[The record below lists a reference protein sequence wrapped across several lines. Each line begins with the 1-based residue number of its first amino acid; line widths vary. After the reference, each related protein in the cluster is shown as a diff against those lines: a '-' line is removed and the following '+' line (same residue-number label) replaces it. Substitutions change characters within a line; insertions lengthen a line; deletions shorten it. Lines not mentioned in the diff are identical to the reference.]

1 MTVSL
6 PNNIQDGQ
14 PLTSAPVM
22 ANFNALVAA
31 INGIVIPPV
40 IPPVN
45 LTINAQTGTAY
56 TLVAAD
62 ANNIVTM
69 NNGAANTVTIPTG
82 VLPVGCAVVIIQ
94 MGAGQTTVAPTSP
107 DALYNASSA
116 KTRAQYS
123 VVVLYHLASGVWLL
137 SGDMA

>member
-14 PLTSAPVM
+14 PLTAVPVM

-31 INGIVIPPV
+31 INGLV

-62 ANNIVTM
+62 ANNVVTM
-69 NNGAANTVTIPTG
+69 NNSAANTVTIPTG

-116 KTRAQYS
+116 NTRAQYS

>member
-1 MTVSL
+1 MTVSV
-6 PNNIQDGQ
+6 PNNIIDGN
-14 PLTSAPVM
+14 PLSAAPVM

-31 INGIVIPPV
+31 INGIV

-69 NNGAANTVTIPTG
+69 NNSAANTVTIPTG

-116 KTRAQYS
+116 NTRAQYS

>member
-31 INGIVIPPV
+31 INGLV

-56 TLVAAD
+56 TLVASD
-62 ANNIVTM
+62 ANNVVTM
-69 NNGAANTVTIPTG
+69 NNSAANTVTIPTG

-116 KTRAQYS
+116 QTRAQYS

>member
-31 INGIVIPPV
+31 INGLVILPA
-40 IPPVN
+40 N
-45 LTINAQTGTAY
+45 LTINAQTGTSY
-56 TLVAAD
+56 TLAASD
-62 ANNIVTM
+62 ANNVVTM
-69 NNGAANTVTIPTG
+69 NNAAANTVTIPTG
-82 VLPVGCAVVIIQ
+82 VLPVGCAVGIIQ

-116 KTRAQYS
+116 NTRAQYS

-137 SGDMA
+137 AGDMA

>member
-40 IPPVN
+40 N

-69 NNGAANTVTIPTG
+69 NNSAANTVTIPTG

-116 KTRAQYS
+116 NTRAQYS
-123 VVVLYHLASGVWLL
+123 VVVLYHLASGV
-137 SGDMA
+137 

>member
-1 MTVSL
+1 MTYTL

-31 INGIVIPPV
+31 INGLVM
-40 IPPVN
+40 PPVN

-69 NNGAANTVTIPTG
+69 NNSAANTVTIPTG

-116 KTRAQYS
+116 KTRARYS

>member
-1 MTVSL
+1 MTLSL
-6 PNNIQDGQ
+6 PNNIVDGS
-14 PLTSAPVM
+14 PLTAVPVM

-31 INGIVIPPV
+31 INGLVIPPA
-40 IPPVN
+40 N
-45 LTINAQTGTAY
+45 LTINAQTGTTY
-56 TLVAAD
+56 TLTAAD

-69 NNGAANTVTIPTG
+69 NNASANTVTIPTG

-123 VVVLYHLASGVWLL
+123 VLTLLHLASGVWLVT
-137 SGDMA
+137 GDMA

>member
-31 INGIVIPPV
+31 INGLV

-69 NNGAANTVTIPTG
+69 NNSAANTVTIPTG

-116 KTRAQYS
+116 NTRAQYS

>member
-14 PLTSAPVM
+14 PLTAVPVM
-22 ANFNALVAA
+22 ANFNALAAA
-31 INGIVIPPV
+31 INGLV

-62 ANNIVTM
+62 ANNVVTM
-69 NNGAANTVTIPTG
+69 NNSAANTVTIPTG

-116 KTRAQYS
+116 NTRAQYS
-123 VVVLYHLASGVWLL
+123 VVVLYHLAAGVWLL
-137 SGDMA
+137 AGDMA

>member
-1 MTVSL
+1 MTYTL

-14 PLTSAPVM
+14 PLVSAPVM
-22 ANFNALVAA
+22 ANFNALLAA
-31 INGIVIPPV
+31 LNGLV

-62 ANNIVTM
+62 ANNVVTM
-69 NNGAANTVTIPTG
+69 NNSSANTVNIPTG
-82 VLPVGCAVVIIQ
+82 VLPVGCTVVIVQ

-107 DALYNASSA
+107 DALYNARSA
-116 KTRAQYS
+116 KTRAHYS
-123 VVVLYHLASGVWLL
+123 VVVLYHLAAGVWILA
-137 SGDMA
+137 GDMA

>member
-31 INGIVIPPV
+31 INGLV

-69 NNGAANTVTIPTG
+69 NNSAANTVTIPTG

-116 KTRAQYS
+116 KTRARYS

>member
-31 INGIVIPPV
+31 INGIVIPPA
-40 IPPVN
+40 N
-45 LTINAQTGTAY
+45 LTINAQAGTAY

-62 ANNIVTM
+62 ANNIVAM
-69 NNGAANTVTIPTG
+69 NNSAANTVTIPTG

-116 KTRAQYS
+116 NTRAQYS

>member
-14 PLTSAPVM
+14 PLTAVPVM

-31 INGIVIPPV
+31 INGLV

-45 LTINAQTGTAY
+45 LTINAQTGTSY
-56 TLVAAD
+56 TLAASD

-69 NNGAANTVTIPTG
+69 NNSAANTVAIPTG

>member
-31 INGIVIPPV
+31 INGFVL
-40 IPPVN
+40 PPVN

-69 NNGAANTVTIPTG
+69 NNSAANTVTIPTG

-94 MGAGQTTVAPTSP
+94 MGAGQTTIAPTSP

-116 KTRAQYS
+116 KTRVQYS

>member
-1 MTVSL
+1 MTVAL

-31 INGIVIPPV
+31 INGLVIPPA
-40 IPPVN
+40 N
-45 LTINAQTGTAY
+45 LTINAQTGTSY
-56 TLVAAD
+56 TLAASD
-62 ANNIVTM
+62 ANNVVTM
-69 NNGAANTVTIPTG
+69 NNSAANTVTIPTG

-94 MGAGQTTVAPTSP
+94 MGAGQTTVAPTLP

-116 KTRAQYS
+116 NTRAQYS

>member
-1 MTVSL
+1 MTYTL

-31 INGIVIPPV
+31 INGLVM
-40 IPPVN
+40 PPVN

-69 NNGAANTVTIPTG
+69 NNSAANTVTIPTG

>member
-31 INGIVIPPV
+31 INGLV

-56 TLVAAD
+56 TLAASD

-69 NNGAANTVTIPTG
+69 NNSAANTVTIPTG

-94 MGAGQTTVAPTSP
+94 MGAGQTTIAPTSP

>member
-14 PLTSAPVM
+14 PLTAVPVM

-31 INGIVIPPV
+31 INGLV

-69 NNGAANTVTIPTG
+69 NNSSANTVTIPTG

-137 SGDMA
+137 AGDMA

>member
-31 INGIVIPPV
+31 INGLVL
-40 IPPVN
+40 PPVN

-69 NNGAANTVTIPTG
+69 NNSAANTVTIPTG

-116 KTRAQYS
+116 KTRAGYS

>member
-14 PLTSAPVM
+14 PLTAVPVM

-31 INGIVIPPV
+31 INGLV

-62 ANNIVTM
+62 ANNVVTM
-69 NNGAANTVTIPTG
+69 NNSAANTVTIPTG
-82 VLPVGCAVVIIQ
+82 VLPVGCAVAIIQ

>member
-31 INGIVIPPV
+31 INGLVM
-40 IPPVN
+40 PPVN

-69 NNGAANTVTIPTG
+69 NNSAANTVTIPTG
-82 VLPVGCAVVIIQ
+82 VQPVGCAVVIIQ

>member
-31 INGIVIPPV
+31 INGLVL
-40 IPPVN
+40 PPVN

-56 TLVAAD
+56 TLAASD
-62 ANNIVTM
+62 ANNVVTM
-69 NNGAANTVTIPTG
+69 NNSSANTVTIPTG

-107 DALYNASSA
+107 DALYNASSD
-116 KTRAQYS
+116 KTRARYS

>member
-14 PLTSAPVM
+14 PLTSAPVI

-40 IPPVN
+40 N
-45 LTINAQTGTAY
+45 LTINAQTGTSY
-56 TLVAAD
+56 TLVASD
-62 ANNIVTM
+62 ANNVVTM
-69 NNGAANTVTIPTG
+69 NNSAANTVTIPTG

>member
-1 MTVSL
+1 MTISL

-14 PLTSAPVM
+14 PLASAPVM

-31 INGIVIPPV
+31 INGLV

-45 LTINAQTGTAY
+45 LTINAQTGTTY
-56 TLVAAD
+56 TLTAAD
-62 ANNIVTM
+62 ANNVVTM
-69 NNGAANTVTIPTG
+69 NNSAANTVTIPTG
-82 VLPVGCAVVIIQ
+82 VLPVGCTVVIIQ
-94 MGAGQTTVAPTSP
+94 MGAGQTTIAPTSP

-123 VVVLYHLASGVWLL
+123 VVVLYHLAAGVWLL
-137 SGDMA
+137 AGDMA

>member
-31 INGIVIPPV
+31 INGLVM
-40 IPPVN
+40 PPVN

-69 NNGAANTVTIPTG
+69 NNSAANTVTIPTG

-116 KTRAQYS
+116 KTRTGYS

>member
-31 INGIVIPPV
+31 INGLPIPPT
-40 IPPVN
+40 N
-45 LTINAQTGTAY
+45 FTINAQTGTAY
-56 TLVAAD
+56 TLAAAD
-62 ANNIVTM
+62 ANNVVTM
-69 NNGAANTVTIPTG
+69 NNSAANTVTIPTG

>member
-31 INGIVIPPV
+31 INGLVP
-40 IPPVN
+40 PPVN

-69 NNGAANTVTIPTG
+69 NNSAANTVTIPTG

-94 MGAGQTTVAPTSP
+94 MGAGQATVAPTSP

>member
-1 MTVSL
+1 MTYTL

-14 PLTSAPVM
+14 PLSSAPVM

-31 INGIVIPPV
+31 INGSV

-56 TLVAAD
+56 TLAAAD

-69 NNGAANTVTIPTG
+69 NNSAANTVTIPTG

-116 KTRAQYS
+116 NTRAQYS
-123 VVVLYHLASGVWLL
+123 VLTLFHLASGVWLL
-137 SGDMA
+137 GGDMA

>member
-1 MTVSL
+1 MTVSV
-6 PNNIQDGQ
+6 PNNIIDGN
-14 PLTSAPVM
+14 PLSAAPVM

-31 INGIVIPPV
+31 INGIV

-69 NNGAANTVTIPTG
+69 NNSAANTVTIPTG

>member
-31 INGIVIPPV
+31 INGLVTS
-40 IPPVN
+40 PVN

-69 NNGAANTVTIPTG
+69 NNSSANTVTIPTG

-116 KTRAQYS
+116 MTRAQYS
-123 VVVLYHLASGVWLL
+123 VVVLYHLAAGVWLL

>member
-31 INGIVIPPV
+31 INGLV

-45 LTINAQTGTAY
+45 LTINAQTGTSY
-56 TLVAAD
+56 TLAASD

-69 NNGAANTVTIPTG
+69 NNSSANTVTIPTG

-123 VVVLYHLASGVWLL
+123 VVVLYHLAAGVWLL
-137 SGDMA
+137 AGDMT

>member
-31 INGIVIPPV
+31 INGLVTS
-40 IPPVN
+40 PVN

-69 NNGAANTVTIPTG
+69 NNSSANTVTIPTG

-107 DALYNASSA
+107 AALYNASSA